1 MTGDRIFLDANV
13 LFSVAYGS
21 RELISFWD
29 LAEKRRCLLL
39 TSEYAVAEAK
49 RNLLALEQLKKLET
63 YVSKV
68 RIAPE
73 VDPGTPC
80 PIPLP
85 EKDRPV
91 MLAALSANVNYF
103 ITGDT
108 VHFGKYFG
116 QVVSG
121 VKICRPA
128 DYFKHGRRKQEGT

>member
-1 MTGDRIFLDANV
+1 MTLDRIFLDANV

-21 RELISFWD
+21 RGLSSFLD
-29 LAEKRRCLLL
+29 LAEKRRCLLF

-49 RNLLALEQLKKLET
+49 RNLLILEQLKKLET

-73 VDPGTPC
+73 VDPGMPC

-116 QVVSG
+116 QAVSG

-128 DYFKHGRRKQEGT
+128 DYFKHGR

>member
-1 MTGDRIFLDANV
+1 MSVDRIFLDANV
-13 LFSVAYGS
+13 LFCVAYGS
-21 RELISFWD
+21 RGLTFFWD
-29 LAEKRRCLLL
+29 HAEEKRCLLF

-49 RNLLALEQLKKLET
+49 RNLSTPEQLKRLET

-68 RIAPE
+68 GITPE

-91 MLAALSANVNYF
+91 MLSALSAKVNYL

-128 DYFKHGRRKQEGT
+128 SYFKPGK

>member
-1 MTGDRIFLDANV
+1 MTVDRIFLDANV

-21 RELISFWD
+21 RGLISFWD
-29 LAEKRRCLLL
+29 LAEKKRCLLF
-39 TSEYAVAEAK
+39 TSEYAVAEAR
-49 RNLLALEQLKKLET
+49 RNLLTVDQLKRLET

-73 VDPGTPC
+73 VDPGMPC

-91 MLAALSANVNYF
+91 MLAALAAKVNYLV
-103 ITGDT
+103 TGDT

-121 VKICRPA
+121 VKTCRPA
-128 DYFKHGRRKQEGT
+128 DYLNPGK

>member
-1 MTGDRIFLDANV
+1 MPMTADRIFLDANV

-21 RELISFWD
+21 RGLISSWD
-29 LAEKRRCLLL
+29 LAEEKRCLLF

-49 RNLLALEQLKKLET
+49 RNLFTVDQLKRLET

-73 VDPGTPC
+73 VDPGMPC

-91 MLAALSANVNYF
+91 MLAALAAKVNYLV
-103 ITGDT
+103 TGDT
-108 VHFGKYFG
+108 VHFGRYFG

-121 VKICRPA
+121 IKICRPA
-128 DYFKHGRRKQEGT
+128 DYLKRGK

>member
-1 MTGDRIFLDANV
+1 MTLDRIFLDANV

-21 RELISFWD
+21 RGLISFWD
-29 LAEKRRCLLL
+29 LAEKKRCLLF

-49 RNLLALEQLKKLET
+49 RNLSNLGQLKRLET
-63 YVSKV
+63 YVSRV

-80 PIPLP
+80 PISLP

-91 MLAALSANVNYF
+91 MLASVSAKVNYL

-116 QVVSG
+116 RVVSG

-128 DYFKHGRRKQEGT
+128 DYFKHGK